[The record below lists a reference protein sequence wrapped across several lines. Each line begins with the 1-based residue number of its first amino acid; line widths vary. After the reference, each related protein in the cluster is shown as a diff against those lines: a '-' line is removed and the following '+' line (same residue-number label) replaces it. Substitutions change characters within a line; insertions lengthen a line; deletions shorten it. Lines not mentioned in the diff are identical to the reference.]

1 MEQIKVIINKDNYSI
16 TIEAEGYEGTTCL
29 KDVDELQELLRAITL
44 SEELKDDAF
53 TVKRT
58 GKINLKGGF

>member
-1 MEQIKVIINKDNYSI
+1 MEQIKVIINKENYSI
-16 TIEAEGYEGTTCL
+16 TVEAEGYEGTTCL

-44 SEELKDDAF
+44 SEEIKDDTF

-58 GKINLKGGF
+58 REASIKGRF